1 MYCKYTNNL
10 VNNNINFLNL
20 TKFML
25 LANFVN
31 SEKLTNKHA
40 NIHTKKYLASD
51 IFIMKNLWKGESFKL

>member
-1 MYCKYTNNL
+1 
-10 VNNNINFLNL
+10 
-20 TKFML
+20 ML